1 METQNQ
7 IKRTLSQPEGIEHI
21 KRLLD
26 ANNNIKITKLA
37 DKLCEQY
44 SFFNQQGRKQQ
55 AGCVKALR
63 VLERC
68 GLIDLPVPPQ
78 KRCKRSPRR
87 LDEPVPELRGV
98 PSEVGE
104 IIDLELILVDKEE
117 HMRIWN
123 ELMIQDHPRS
133 AGLQVG
139 QQIRYLIKSEH
150 GWLGG
155 FGFGA
160 SALYLQ
166 DRDEWIGWDHE
177 TRQSNLHHIVNMNRF
192 LIRSSVSCRNLASK
206 AISMSIQRL
215 PQDFETRYG
224 HRPLLLESFIDK
236 AHFHGTCYKAANWL
250 KIGESKG
257 RGRQDRERKKEET
270 IKDIYVYVL
279 DKDFRQKLGVPENCG
294 FGALSLTSGMDDES
308 WAKQEFGN
316 APLGD
321 KRLSCRLVDV
331 ADGKAKKP
339 GISYDGVAEGDWA
352 KIKAYYRLIDTPD
365 DSAINMDNI
374 LLPHRKRTMQ
384 RMMGQ
389 STVLCIQDGTD
400 LNYNNLSKCEGLGII
415 GKNQT
420 GAKSIGMHLHSM
432 LAITSEGLPLGVLRA
447 ECSDPEPKAEDD
459 KRKFRDI
466 PIEEKKTFC
475 WIEGV
480 RDCMELKAQM
490 PDTKLINVLDREA
503 DFFEL
508 FDDQRNNCSKVDLL
522 VRAQHNRSTT
532 GLNRLFETVK
542 QSPVKIKTEIKVPRK
557 SSRPKKSKQKAQP
570 GRPSRLAEV
579 TLRYE
584 KVELNQPSYMKEK
597 DPVPIWIVH
606 VSEDAPPEG
615 AIALEWF
622 LLTTLDIKSANDAWG
637 CVQWY
642 CLRWRIEDWHR
653 VLKSGCRIEDLAHKT
668 AERQKR
674 AVAINMVI
682 AWRIMLMT
690 LMGRETPELPSEVLF
705 TDLEIKVLKAYSKK
719 KALAPPDNLGAA
731 VKLVAKMGGYLDRT
745 NDPPP
750 GHQIMWQGYISL
762 QLMCE
767 GFLLSDG

>member
-7 IKRTLSQPEGIEHI
+7 IKRTLSQPESIEHI
-21 KRLLD
+21 KRLID
-26 ANNNIKITKLA
+26 ANVNIQITKLA
-37 DKLCEQY
+37 DKLCERY

-63 VLERC
+63 ALERC
-68 GLIDLPVPPQ
+68 GLIDLPVPPR
-78 KRCKRSPRR
+78 KRRKRSPRR
-87 LDEPVPELRGV
+87 LDEPLPELQGV

-104 IIDLELILVDKEE
+104 IIDLELILVDTEK

-160 SALYLQ
+160 SALCLQ
-166 DRDEWIGWDHE
+166 ARDEWIGWDHE
-177 TRQSNLHHIVNMNRF
+177 TRQSNLHHVVNMNRF
-192 LIRSSVSCRNLASK
+192 LIRSSVSCSNLASK
-206 AISMSIQRL
+206 AISMSIQKL
-215 PQDFETRYG
+215 PQDFENRYG
-224 HRPLLLESFIDK
+224 HRPLLLESFVDK

-250 KIGESKG
+250 KIGETKG

-270 IKDIYVYVL
+270 IKDIYVYIL
-279 DKDFRQKLGVPENCG
+279 EKDFRKKLGVSENCG
-294 FGALSLTSGMDDES
+294 FGALSLSTGMDDES
-308 WAKQEFGN
+308 WAEQEFGN

-321 KRLSCRLVDV
+321 KRLSCRLIEV

-352 KIKAYYRLIDTPD
+352 KTKAYYRLIDAPD

-374 LLPHRKRTMQ
+374 LLPHRKRTIQ

-400 LNYNNLSKCEGLGII
+400 LNYNSLSKCEGLGII

-420 GAKSIGMHLHSM
+420 GAKSRGLHLHSM
-432 LAITSEGLPLGVLRA
+432 LAITLEGLPLGILRA
-447 ECSDPEPKAEDD
+447 GCSDPEPKAEDD
-459 KRKFRDI
+459 KRSSRDI

-475 WIEGV
+475 WIEGM

-532 GLNRLFETVK
+532 GLNRLFETVRH
-542 QSPVKIKTEIKVPRK
+542 SPVKIKTEIKIQRK

-579 TLRYE
+579 SLRYE
-584 KVELNQPSYMKEK
+584 KVELNQPSYMKGK
-597 DPVPIWIVH
+597 GPVPIWVVH
-606 VSEDAPPEG
+606 VREDTPPEG

-622 LLTTLDIKSANDAWG
+622 LLTTLDIKSANDAWE
-637 CVQWY
+637 CVRWY

-668 AERQKR
+668 AERLKR
-674 AVAINMVI
+674 AVSINMVI

-690 LMGRETPELPSEVLF
+690 LMGRETPELPAEILF

-719 KALAPPDNLGAA
+719 KL
-731 VKLVAKMGGYLDRT
+731 
-745 NDPPP
+745 
-750 GHQIMWQGYISL
+750 
-762 QLMCE
+762 
-767 GFLLSDG
+767 